1 MEHINPGH
9 WTRALLEGSGLNDW
23 WISSLTILIDLA
35 VLIAASL
42 LADFITRRIVI
53 GLIHRAVKRTKATWD
68 DHFFKEKVFQAL
80 VHIMP
85 TLIIRGFLPVV
96 FEDVPGIIAPLQTIL
111 GIFLVYQ
118 VVILINRAARAGSYF
133 VEELEAFQDKPVR
146 TVLSVVQFLTWFIG
160 VLAVVSALTSTPL
173 ASILG
178 ALAGATAIFILIF
191 QDAINGLLANFQIV
205 LYDLIKKGDWIT
217 FDKFGVDG
225 DVVSIDLTTVKIK
238 NFDNTISSV
247 PAKAFVTDSF
257 INWRGMRLAQVRR
270 IKRNLVIDL
279 ESVAFVNDEVLAEFK
294 KIERVRPYLTA
305 REREIAAHN
314 SEFGVDKSHPV
325 NGRHMTNLGVF
336 RAYAHAYLEEHP
348 SISNAHTLMVR
359 QLPVT
364 GQGIP
369 LEVYCFA
376 NTIVFTEYEGI
387 ASDLFDHLIAA
398 APSFGLNLFQ
408 APTAASVR
416 GGAMPFE

>member
-9 WTRALLEGSGLNDW
+9 WTRSLLDGSGLNDW

-111 GIFLVYQ
+111 SIFLVYQ
-118 VVILINRAARAGSYF
+118 VVILINRAARAGSHI
-133 VEELEAFQDKPVR
+133 VEELEAFKDKPVR

-160 VLAVVSALTSTPL
+160 VLAVVSALTNTPL
-173 ASILG
+173 SSILG

-247 PAKAFVTDSF
+247 PAKAFVTD
-257 INWRGMRLAQVRR
+257 
-270 IKRNLVIDL
+270 
-279 ESVAFVNDEVLAEFK
+279 
-294 KIERVRPYLTA
+294 
-305 REREIAAHN
+305 
-314 SEFGVDKSHPV
+314 
-325 NGRHMTNLGVF
+325 
-336 RAYAHAYLEEHP
+336 
-348 SISNAHTLMVR
+348 
-359 QLPVT
+359 
-364 GQGIP
+364 
-369 LEVYCFA
+369 
-376 NTIVFTEYEGI
+376 
-387 ASDLFDHLIAA
+387 
-398 APSFGLNLFQ
+398 
-408 APTAASVR
+408 
-416 GGAMPFE
+416 

>member
-1 MEHINPGH
+1 M
-9 WTRALLEGSGLNDW
+9 
-23 WISSLTILIDLA
+23 
-35 VLIAASL
+35 
-42 LADFITRRIVI
+42 
-53 GLIHRAVKRTKATWD
+53 
-68 DHFFKEKVFQAL
+68 
-80 VHIMP
+80 
-85 TLIIRGFLPVV
+85 
-96 FEDVPGIIAPLQTIL
+96 
-111 GIFLVYQ
+111 
-118 VVILINRAARAGSYF
+118 
-133 VEELEAFQDKPVR
+133 
-146 TVLSVVQFLTWFIG
+146 
-160 VLAVVSALTSTPL
+160 
-173 ASILG
+173 
-178 ALAGATAIFILIF
+178 AGATAIFILIF

-225 DVVSIDLTTVKIK
+225 DVESIDLTTVKIK

-376 NTIVFTEYEGI
+376 KTIDFTEYEGI

-408 APTAASVR
+408 APTSASVR